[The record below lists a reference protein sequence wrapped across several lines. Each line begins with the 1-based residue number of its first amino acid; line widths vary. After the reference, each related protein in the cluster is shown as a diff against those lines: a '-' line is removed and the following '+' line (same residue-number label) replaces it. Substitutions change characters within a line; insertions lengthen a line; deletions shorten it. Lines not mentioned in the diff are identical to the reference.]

1 MADLKKLKK
10 QIDAVAVIGARVQLH
25 QQGSHYMACC
35 PFHGEDTPSFKLDD
49 RQGEWLW
56 KCFGCGAGGDV
67 IEFVEKFDHCDTKT
81 AIEKMEA
88 LVGNTEWR
96 EQAEKVKKSFT
107 ELSEI
112 AGKKKATIPLE
123 KWEPKITA
131 LWNNPAGLA
140 YLKETRGL
148 DDETIRRLK
157 FGYVQTHVYNIGE
170 GNEEFR
176 DKGWIAIPR
185 IEGDKVVAVKL
196 RSIASK
202 IFSQVNGMDSRALF
216 NIETVSPLA
225 PVYLVEG
232 EFDAAILEML
242 GFNAVSLTSA
252 TGTIGTDD
260 RIKLKMAE
268 RIYLAGDNDEAG
280 LTSMGKLAREFCE
293 NTHILLW
300 PGVKD
305 ASDWFRDTCGRDFE
319 KAKES
324 LTVLSTEARQRPPEG
339 FISLIQALRNT
350 DDVDLEN
357 DPDRLYLPQ
366 QLHYADRMSYTTR
379 GGIML
384 LYSTYSGTGK
394 SMLKTDIL
402 LNEAKRG
409 QVVVDLSPEIRDN
422 EYLALVT
429 SQLVGPKIGGLK
441 RTGKMDKKYFA
452 QAADMIDKPTLKG
465 GEFRYYVGHNVMGQ
479 TEEEVME
486 FLEGT
491 IKTLGAT
498 RFAIDTFH
506 RLVFAEGKN
515 QATAEGNLA
524 KKIEAL
530 GRKYGTIFIFV
541 CQSNAEAEGIDNLKK
556 NEHGVLRGSRELRD
570 VADTI
575 YLLHRNRRSQ
585 KDGENP
591 EDILELQAGL
601 FLKKT
606 RYKGTS
612 YPQTQLLLQEENSLF
627 VEVKDGNPSPQE
639 PPPTSK
645 QSGEPDFM
653 AGSENVY

>member
-10 QIDAVAVIGARVQLH
+10 QIDVVAVIGARVQLH
-25 QQGSHYMACC
+25 AQGSHYMACC
-35 PFHGEDTPSFKLDD
+35 PFHGEGTPSFKLDD

-96 EQAEKVKKSFT
+96 EEAEKVRKNFT
-107 ELSEI
+107 ELSAI
-112 AGKKKATIPLE
+112 AGKKKTTIPLD
-123 KWEPKITA
+123 KWEAKVQA
-131 LWNNPAGLA
+131 LWASKPGLD
-140 YLKETRGL
+140 YLRETRGL
-148 DDETIRRLK
+148 DDETIKRLK
-157 FGYVQTHVYNIGE
+157 FGFVQTHVYNIGE

-185 IEGDKVVAVKL
+185 IDGDKVVAVKL

-202 IFSQVNGMDSRALF
+202 IFSQVNGMDSRALY
-216 NIETVSPLA
+216 NIETVTPIA
-225 PVYLVEG
+225 PVYVTEG

-252 TGTIGTDD
+252 SSTVATDD
-260 RIKLKMAE
+260 RIKLKNAE
-268 RIYLAGDNDEAG
+268 RIYLAGDNDDAG
-280 LTSMGKLAREFCE
+280 RESTAKLARELCE

-300 PGVKD
+300 PDGVKD
-305 ASDWFRDTCGRDFE
+305 ASDYFRDVCKRERESAHDGVMKLSE
-319 KAKES
+319 EAK
-324 LTVLSTEARQRPPEG
+324 RRPPEG
-339 FISLIQALRNT
+339 FISLIEALRT
-350 DDVDLEN
+350 SDGTDLEN
-357 DPDRLYLPQ
+357 DPDRLYLPP
-366 QLHYADRMSYTTR
+366 QLHYSDRMSYTTR

-402 LNEAKRG
+402 LSEAKRG

-422 EYLALVT
+422 EYLSLVT
-429 SQLVGPKIGGLK
+429 SQTVGPTIGGLK
-441 RTGKMDKKYFA
+441 RTGKMDKKYFL
-452 QAADMIDKPTLKG
+452 QAADMLDQPTRKG
-465 GEFRYYVGHNVMGQ
+465 TDFRFYVGHNVVGQ
-479 TEEEVME
+479 TEEEVLE
-486 FLEGT
+486 FLEST

-506 RLVFAEGKN
+506 RLVFAEGKG

-530 GRKYGTIFIFV
+530 GRKYGTIFIFI

-575 YLLHRNRRSQ
+575 YLLHRNRRTQ

-591 EDILELQAGL
+591 EDILEREAGL

-612 YPQTQLLLQEENSLF
+612 YPQTRLLLQEENSLF
-627 VEVKDGNPSPQE
+627 VELKDGEAPPQQAE
-639 PPPTSK
+639 PRR
-645 QSGEPDFM
+645 QSEEPDYNQ
-653 AGSENVY
+653 SPENPY